1 MKWYLCYNARC
12 TIFFPL
18 FFVTSSII
26 SYFCS
31 ILFGMTHK
39 IHILMEE
46 NIKEIPY
53 GVSNFVTVVEQNQY
67 CVDKTMYLPLLEKQ
81 PRSLFFIRP
90 RRFGKSIFLSMLRA
104 YYDIAQKPKFKARF
118 SNLWVGKHPTPLQG
132 AYQILSLDFS
142 RVSGQ
147 ADRLAIN
154 FNNYCCGALDDF
166 AFVYEAYYYPG
177 FKQEMKEQP
186 DATTK
191 INFLDRQARNCG
203 ARLYLI
209 IDEYDNFTNV
219 VLNEQGDEAYHSL
232 THASGFYRDV
242 FKMFKGMFERIFM
255 TGVSP
260 VTLDDLTSGFNI
272 GWNISTEP
280 EFNRMLGFSEEDV
293 RQMLQYYKDAG
304 QHNGD
309 IEAMIAD
316 MKPWYDNYCFA
327 KDRLDSDPKM
337 FNCDM
342 VLYYLQH
349 YINGGKAPE
358 QMIDPNTRTDYNK
371 MKKLIQLDRLDGD
384 RKGVLRRIAEEGQIV
399 ANLVTTFPAR
409 DIIKPEIF
417 PSLLFYYGMLTIVG
431 TDGQRPVLGIPNNNV
446 RKQYYDFMLEEYQE
460 KHSINL
466 ERLMD
471 QFDAMAYK
479 GEWRSGLEFIA
490 RAYKENSA
498 VRSAIEGERN
508 LQGFFTAYLSICN
521 YYLVAPEMEFNHG
534 FCDLFLMADLT
545 HYAVAHSY
553 IIELKYL
560 AVKDSD
566 SKAEAQWQDAVN
578 QIRLYAAAP
587 RVERLRQGTQLHCI
601 IMQFRGCELERAEEV
616 QV

>member
-1 MKWYLCYNARC
+1 M
-12 TIFFPL
+12 
-18 FFVTSSII
+18 
-26 SYFCS
+26 
-31 ILFGMTHK
+31 G
-39 IHILMEE
+39 
-46 NIKEIPY
+46 
-53 GVSNFVTVVEQNQY
+53 
-67 CVDKTMYLPLLEKQ
+67 
-81 PRSLFFIRP
+81 
-90 RRFGKSIFLSMLRA
+90 
-104 YYDIAQKPKFKARF
+104 
-118 SNLWVGKHPTPLQG
+118 
-132 AYQILSLDFS
+132 
-142 RVSGQ
+142 GQ
-147 ADRLAIN
+147 
-154 FNNYCCGALDDF
+154 
-166 AFVYEAYYYPG
+166 V
-177 FKQEMKEQP
+177 P

-521 YYLVAPEMEFNHG
+521 YYLVAPEMELNHG

-601 IMQFRGCELERAEEV
+601 IMQFLSLIHI
-616 QV
+616 

>member
-1 MKWYLCYNARC
+1 
-12 TIFFPL
+12 
-18 FFVTSSII
+18 
-26 SYFCS
+26 
-31 ILFGMTHK
+31 
-39 IHILMEE
+39 
-46 NIKEIPY
+46 
-53 GVSNFVTVVEQNQY
+53 
-67 CVDKTMYLPLLEKQ
+67 MYLPLLEDQ
-81 PRSLFFIRP
+81 PDSLFFIRP

-104 YYDIAQKPKFKARF
+104 YYDLSQKDKFEKRF
-118 SNLWVGKHPTPLQG
+118 GKLWIGSHPTPLQG
-132 AYQILSLDFS
+132 KYQVLFFDFS
-142 RVSGQ
+142 RANAGSGT
-147 ADRLAIN
+147 LEEN
-154 FNNYCCGALDDF
+154 FNRYCCAVLNDF
-166 AFVYEAYYYPG
+166 MRTYAGYYSG
-177 FKQEMKEQP
+177 ELQEEFFRTDSAADKL
-186 DATTK
+186 TK
-191 INFLDRQARNCG
+191 IDIEAKKNNYL
-203 ARLYLI
+203 LYLI

-219 VLNEQGDEAYHSL
+219 VLNEQGNEVYQAL
-232 THASGFYRDV
+232 THASGFYRDH
-242 FKMFKGMFERIFM
+242 FKLYKGMFDRIFM

-272 GWNISTEP
+272 GWNISTDHR
-280 EFNRMLGFSEEDV
+280 FNKMLGFSEEDV
-293 RQMLQYYKDAG
+293 SEMLLYYKTAG
-304 QHNGD
+304 ELPVDTD
-309 IEAMIAD
+309 IEAMIED

-327 KDRLDSDPKM
+327 EESFKRDPKM

-342 VLYYLQH
+342 VLYYLRH
-349 YINGGKAPE
+349 YINLGGAPK

-384 RKGVLRRIAEEGQIV
+384 RKGVLRRITEEGRIV
-399 ANLVTTFPAR
+399 ADLVTSFPAR

-479 GEWRSGLEFIA
+479 GEWSSGLEFIA

-521 YYLVAPEMEFNHG
+521 YYLVAPEMELNHG
-534 FCDLFLMADLT
+534 FCDLFLMANLT